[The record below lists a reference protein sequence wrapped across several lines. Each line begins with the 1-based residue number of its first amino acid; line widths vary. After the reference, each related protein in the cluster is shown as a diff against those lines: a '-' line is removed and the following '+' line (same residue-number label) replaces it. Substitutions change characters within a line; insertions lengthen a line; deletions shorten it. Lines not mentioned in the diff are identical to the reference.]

1 VGLVSAHRLLAAAAA
16 LASACSPSVDY
27 SGTTY
32 RCSDGHSCP
41 DGFTCVALVCREGDL
56 SDATPGPA
64 DAAAADAPAVPEA
77 PMVAIPMGSFL
88 RGCNFVGDPSCAID
102 AIPQATIT
110 LSAYQ
115 IDVHEVT
122 QAAYAV
128 CVDAGHCVPPAARFE
143 PGTHPDAPVTDV
155 SWEQAD
161 AYCRDLGKRLP
172 SEAEWERAARGEDG
186 RTYPWGESVPECARV
201 VFTGCA
207 TAPLDVATR
216 VGDASPF
223 GLRDLA
229 GNVAEWVNDRYSPSY
244 YANGSPDVDPPGPAT
259 GADRVIRGGGFD
271 ADALG
276 VRTFVRDH
284 AGPGTTRA
292 SLGFRCAR

>member
-1 VGLVSAHRLLAAAAA
+1 VDVVSARRLLAAC
-16 LASACSPSVDY
+16 LGLVACSPAVDY

-41 DGFTCVALVCREGDL
+41 EGFTCVARVCHEGADQP
-56 SDATPGPA
+56 DGAPGAA
-64 DAAAADAPAVPEA
+64 DAAPDATVVPAAPV
-77 PMVAIPMGSFL
+77 VAIAAGDFL
-88 RGCNFVGDPSCAID
+88 RGCNFVGDPSCAFD
-102 AIPQATIT
+102 AVPQATIT

-115 IDVHEVT
+115 IDEHEVT
-122 QAAYAV
+122 QAAYGV

-143 PGTHPDAPVTDV
+143 PATRPDAPVTDV

-161 AYCRDLGKRLP
+161 AYCRDLGERLP
-172 SEAEWERAARGEDG
+172 TEAEWERAARGEDG
-186 RTYPWGESVPECARV
+186 RTYPWGESAPECARV
-201 VFTGCA
+201 VFSGCG

-223 GLRDLA
+223 GLRDMA

-244 YANGSPDVDPPGPAT
+244 YANGSPTVDPPGPTT
-259 GADRVIRGGGFD
+259 GSERVIRGGGFD

-276 VRTFVRDH
+276 VRSFVRDH
-284 AGPGTTRA
+284 AGPGATRA
-292 SLGFRCAR
+292 SLGFRCAK